1 MGKTIS
7 EKIFS
12 NHCNKDVKAGEIVI
26 VDVDHS
32 MAHDAN
38 GPLAIDIFHD
48 LNGEILFAPEKFSF
62 ALDHY
67 VPCPNES
74 VAKIHA
80 TCREFAKEQE
90 CNFFEVGEGVCHQLM
105 MEAGNAKP
113 GQLIIASDSHT
124 CTYGAL
130 NCFSSGAGSTD
141 IAGIMLTGK
150 MWAKVPE
157 TIKVELKGNLQE
169 NVSAKDIILYLARK
183 IGAAG
188 ATYKTLEFVGEGAKD
203 LTIEERM
210 TISNMAVELGGKA
223 GIFEYDNKTEEFFN
237 KHNIKIDTEPVKSD
251 EDASYCKTIEIE
263 LNELVPQIAKPHT
276 VDNVVDVKD
285 IEGMEFNQ
293 ANLGTCTN
301 GRLSDLETVRNIL
314 KDKKVHKD
322 IRFYVAP
329 ASKKIMDEALDLG
342 IINDLFKSGA
352 IILTP
357 GCGSCIGAC
366 NGIPGNGDNIL
377 STANRNFKGRMG
389 NPNSNIYLVS
399 PETLA
404 YSALEGKLCNPF
416 NKKHRR

>member
-12 NHCNKDVKAGEIVI
+12 SHCGKDVSAGQMVI
-26 VDVDHS
+26 VDIDHS

-38 GPLAIDIFHD
+38 GPLAIEIFHN
-48 LNGEILFAPEKFSF
+48 LNGVKLFDNKKFTF

-74 VAKIHA
+74 VAKIHGI
-80 TCREFAKEQE
+80 CREFAKEQD
-90 CNFFEVGEGVCHQLM
+90 CNFFEVGDGVCHQLM
-105 MEAGNAKP
+105 MEAGHAKP

-157 TIKVELKGNLQE
+157 TISVKLEGNLNE
-169 NVSAKDIILYLARK
+169 NVSAKDIILYLAK
-183 IGAAG
+183 ILKADG
-188 ATYKTLEFVGEGAKD
+188 ATYKTIEFSGSGVANF
-203 LTIEERM
+203 
-210 TISNMAVELGGKA
+210 SQ
-223 GIFEYDNKTEEFFN
+223 
-237 KHNIKIDTEPVKSD
+237 HNILVDTDPVSPD
-251 EDASYCKTIEIE
+251 PDAIYCQTVNVD
-263 LNELVPQIAKPHT
+263 LNQLVPQVAKPHT
-276 VDNVVDVKD
+276 VDNVSDVSEL
-285 IEGMEFNQ
+285 EGMVFQQ

-301 GRLSDLETVRNIL
+301 GRLSDLVIVRDIL
-314 KDKKVHKD
+314 KGKKVDKG
-322 IRFYVAP
+322 IRFYVCP
-329 ASKKIMDEALDLG
+329 ASKKVMSDALKMG
-342 IINDLFKSGA
+342 VINDLYDSGA
-352 IILTP
+352 IIVTP

-366 NGIPGNGDNIL
+366 NGIPGNGDKVL

-389 NPNSNIYLVS
+389 NPHAEIFLVS

-404 YSALEGKLCNPF
+404 KSVLKGTVVDPTK
-416 NKKHRR
+416 

>member
-12 NHCNKDVKAGEIVI
+12 NHCTKEVIAGDIII

-32 MAHDAN
+32 MVHDAN
-38 GPLAIDIFHD
+38 GPLAIDIFHE
-48 LNGEILFAPEKFSF
+48 LNGKRLFNPSKFTF
-62 ALDHY
+62 VLDHY
-67 VPCPNES
+67 VPCPNKS
-74 VAKIHA
+74 IAKMHD
-80 TCREFAKEQE
+80 TCRRFAKEQN
-90 CNFFEVGEGVCHQLM
+90 CNFFEAGTGICHQLM
-105 MEAGNAKP
+105 MESGYAKP
-113 GQLIIASDSHT
+113 GQLIVASDSHT

-150 MWAKVPE
+150 MWMKVPE
-157 TIKVELKGNLQE
+157 TIKVDLKGTLKE

-183 IGAAG
+183 IRTDG
-188 ATYKTLEFVGEGAKD
+188 ATYKALEFVGEGATS
-203 LTIEERM
+203 LSIEERM
-210 TISNMAVELGGKA
+210 TISNMSVELGGKA
-223 GIFEYDNKTEEFFN
+223 GIFEYDKKTEDFFRD
-237 KHNIKIDTEPVKSD
+237 HNIEIDTEPVKAD
-251 EDASYCKTIEIE
+251 EDSAYSEIVEIDLDE
-263 LNELVPQIAKPHT
+263 LLPQIAKPHT

-285 IEGMEFNQ
+285 LIGMEFNQ

-301 GRLSDLETVRNIL
+301 GRLSDLKTVRDIL
-314 KDKKVHKD
+314 KGKKINKN

-329 ASKKIMDEALDLG
+329 ASKRIMEQALELG

-352 IILTP
+352 NILTP

-366 NGIPGNGDNIL
+366 NGIPGDGDKIL

-389 NPNSNIYLVS
+389 NPNSDIYLVS

-404 YSALEGKLCNPF
+404 YSVLKGALHNPV
-416 NKKHRR
+416 N

>member
-12 NHCNKDVKAGEIVI
+12 SHCGKDVSAGQMVI
-26 VDVDHS
+26 VDIDHS

-38 GPLAIDIFHD
+38 GPLAIEIFHN
-48 LNGEILFAPEKFSF
+48 LNGVKLFDNKKFTF

-74 VAKIHA
+74 VAKIHGI
-80 TCREFAKEQE
+80 CREFAKEQD
-90 CNFFEVGEGVCHQLM
+90 CNFFEVGDGVCHQLM
-105 MEAGNAKP
+105 MEAGHAKP

-157 TIKVELKGNLQE
+157 TISVKLEGNLNE
-169 NVSAKDIILYLARK
+169 NVSAKDIILYLAK
-183 IGAAG
+183 ILKADG
-188 ATYKTLEFVGEGAKD
+188 ATYKTIEFSGSGVAN
-203 LTIEERM
+203 LSLEERI
-210 TISNMAVELGGKA
+210 TISNMVVEIGAKA
-223 GIFEYDNKTEEFFN
+223 GIFEYDDKTAEWFSQ
-237 KHNIKIDTEPVKSD
+237 HNILVDTDPVSPD
-251 EDASYCKTIEIE
+251 PDAIYCQTVNVD
-263 LNELVPQIAKPHT
+263 LNQLVPQVAKPHT
-276 VDNVVDVKD
+276 VDNVSDVSEL
-285 IEGMEFNQ
+285 EGMVFQQ

-301 GRLSDLETVRNIL
+301 GRLSDLVIVRDIL
-314 KDKKVHKD
+314 KGKKVDKG
-322 IRFYVAP
+322 IRFYVCP
-329 ASKKIMDEALDLG
+329 ASKKVMSDALKMG
-342 IINDLFKSGA
+342 VINDLYDSGA
-352 IILTP
+352 IIVTP

-366 NGIPGNGDNIL
+366 NGIPGNGDKVL

-389 NPNSNIYLVS
+389 NPHAEIFLVS

-404 YSALEGKLCNPF
+404 KSVLKGKVVDPT
-416 NKKHRR
+416 K